1 MMDVVVALMYTA
13 VVIISILLIALI
25 LVQPS
30 KGGGLGSA
38 FAGIG
43 ESAFG
48 AHTMAH
54 LSKVTIV
61 LLCIF
66 FVLTLGLAVIAGHR
80 AKASGIEN
88 SLLAKTEKAVAKEAK
103 APAAKAP
110 AAKAASAKVAPAKK
124 AAKKEVKAPAAKA
137 PAKAAAKK
145 ADKKAAK

>member
-43 ESAFG
+43 DSVFG
-48 AHTMAH
+48 AHTMGH
-54 LSKVTIV
+54 LSKITIV

-66 FVLTLGLAVIAGHR
+66 FVLTLGLAVIAGHK
-80 AKASGIEN
+80 AKSGSLDN
-88 SLLAKTEKAVAKEAK
+88 SLLAKEGKSEVKVEKKVEKKAEEATVKKEVKKVEAK
-103 APAAKAP
+103 AVKSV
-110 AAKAASAKVAPAKK
+110 KEVKKDIKK
-124 AAKKEVKAPAAKA
+124 AAK
-137 PAKAAAKK
+137 
-145 ADKKAAK
+145 

>member
-1 MMDVVVALMYTA
+1 MMDVIVALMYTA

-43 ESAFG
+43 DSVFG
-48 AHTMAH
+48 AHTMGH
-54 LSKVTIV
+54 LSKITIV

-80 AKASGIEN
+80 AKAAGMDN
-88 SLLAKTEKAVAKEAK
+88 SLLAKEG
-103 APAAKAP
+103 
-110 AAKAASAKVAPAKK
+110 
-124 AAKKEVKAPAAKA
+124 KKEVKVEKKVDAPAVKKDVKKDVKKVEAKA
-137 PAKAAAKK
+137 VKAVKEVKKDAETAAK
-145 ADKKAAK
+145 

>member
-80 AKASGIEN
+80 AKASGIED
-88 SLLAKTEKAVAKEAK
+88 SLLAKTEKTVAKET
-103 APAAKAP
+103 
-110 AAKAASAKVAPAKK
+110 KAA
-124 AAKKEVKAPAAKA
+124 AAKA

>member
-80 AKASGIEN
+80 AKASGIED
-88 SLLAKTEKAVAKEAK
+88 SLLAKTEKTVAKETK
-103 APAAKAP
+103 AAAAKAP
-110 AAKAASAKVAPAKK
+110 AKA
-124 AAKKEVKAPAAKA
+124 AAKKEVKAAAAKAPAAKA

>member
-1 MMDVVVALMYTA
+1 MMDVIVALMYTA

-43 ESAFG
+43 DSVFG
-48 AHTMAH
+48 AHTMGH
-54 LSKVTIV
+54 LSKITIV

-80 AKASGIEN
+80 AKAAGMDN
-88 SLLAKTEKAVAKEAK
+88 SLLAKEG
-103 APAAKAP
+103 
-110 AAKAASAKVAPAKK
+110 
-124 AAKKEVKAPAAKA
+124 KKEVKVEKKVDAPAVKKDVKKVEAKA
-137 PAKAAAKK
+137 VKAVKEVKK
-145 ADKKAAK
+145 DAEKAAK

>member
-1 MMDVVVALMYTA
+1 MMDVIVALMYTA

-43 ESAFG
+43 DSVFG
-48 AHTMAH
+48 AHTMGH
-54 LSKVTIV
+54 LSKITIV

-80 AKASGIEN
+80 AKAAGMDN
-88 SLLAKTEKAVAKEAK
+88 SLLAKEGKKEVKVEKKVDAPAVKKDVKKVEAK
-103 APAAKAP
+103 AVKAV
-110 AAKAASAKVAPAKK
+110 KEVKKDVKK
-124 AAKKEVKAPAAKA
+124 AAK
-137 PAKAAAKK
+137 
-145 ADKKAAK
+145 

>member
-1 MMDVVVALMYTA
+1 MMDVIVALMYTA

-43 ESAFG
+43 ESVFG
-48 AHTMAH
+48 AHTMGH
-54 LSKVTIV
+54 LSKITIV

-80 AKASGIEN
+80 AKNDGLKN
-88 SLLAKTEKAVAKEAK
+88 SLMAEKTSPEVSKVEKTVKKDAKEVKK
-103 APAAKAP
+103 AAVKSVAPVKKAAATAAKAI
-110 AAKAASAKVAPAKK
+110 KKEAKK
-124 AAKKEVKAPAAKA
+124 AAK
-137 PAKAAAKK
+137 
-145 ADKKAAK
+145 